1 MSPIMTVYA
10 ALAVPSVVTIV
21 IMFLLVNI
29 KPSGKAEVTNAR
41 WVTVKGGWKVRNATV
56 KELWEHNNPGL
67 RWDYEQEKKRKIRVK
82 IAIPIAIIIPYFIT
96 EVLPFG
102 LWVRLV
108 AKGHGP
114 VWITYITVLVIAGI
128 GAGII
133 FGVMNLL
140 NGGIFL
146 EDSLWARII
155 GFIVIVLGGV
165 ELLYMIVLGVVGC
178 IAGLKDK
185 EPTFVLFRFYRK
197 SLPFAFI
204 GAGILFLSSGLVLL
218 IRFLLDKA
226 EKKRIEKNG
235 PSDFVMDLIL
245 NPDLSCSSCH
255 KTFRK
260 MDSDTVWLKG
270 RKNVICSACHF
281 PWDGGMAINYI
292 KAKELADSIRASVSN
307 R

>member
-128 GAGII
+128 RRPICIG
-133 FGVMNLL
+133 
-140 NGGIFL
+140 
-146 EDSLWARII
+146 SL
-155 GFIVIVLGGV
+155 
-165 ELLYMIVLGVVGC
+165 
-178 IAGLKDK
+178 
-185 EPTFVLFRFYRK
+185 
-197 SLPFAFI
+197 
-204 GAGILFLSSGLVLL
+204 
-218 IRFLLDKA
+218 
-226 EKKRIEKNG
+226 
-235 PSDFVMDLIL
+235 
-245 NPDLSCSSCH
+245 
-255 KTFRK
+255 
-260 MDSDTVWLKG
+260 
-270 RKNVICSACHF
+270 
-281 PWDGGMAINYI
+281 
-292 KAKELADSIRASVSN
+292 
-307 R
+307 